1 MKLKNVPSDEELARQ
16 IKVIESIKDSDIDTS
31 DIKPLTAV
39 DFKNAVFN
47 PYFKPV
53 KKQITVRIDG
63 VLVEWLKSQGK
74 GYQTRLND
82 ILKKAMLEDMKHTH

>member
-31 DIKPLTAV
+31 DIKPLTAA
-39 DFKNAVFN
+39 DLKNAVFN

>member
-1 MKLKNVPSDEELARQ
+1 MKLKNRPSDDELNRQ
-16 IKVIESIKDSDIDTS
+16 INAIASIKDADIDTS
-31 DIKPLTAV
+31 DIKPLTAA

-47 PYFKPV
+47 PYFKPI

-82 ILKKAMLEDMKHTH
+82 ILKKAMLEDLKHGH